1 ILLVIFNDM
10 IEALTNK
17 DLLRRCLPG
26 VTQNS
31 NECLNSII
39 WSILSKTKNHGYRSI
54 RGAAAL
60 ACIYFNQGR
69 SGLLEFFKDIDID
82 VNDELINTILG
93 KDQERLRKSIVATQK
108 QNDIR
113 ERKKTDSFR
122 INCSR
127 SGHE

>member
-1 ILLVIFNDM
+1 MLLSYSGI
-10 IEALTNK
+10 
-17 DLLRRCLPG
+17 
-26 VTQNS
+26 TQNS

-39 WSILSKTKNHGYRSI
+39 WSIFSKTKNHGYRYI

-93 KDQERLRKSIVATQK
+93 KDQECLQKSIVATQK

-113 ERKKTDSFR
+113 ERKNQTRFESTAAEANTSEYGGGR
-122 INCSR
+122 
-127 SGHE
+127 H

>member
-1 ILLVIFNDM
+1 M